1 MTDPAE
7 IVLTFA
13 VEGMSCASCAAR
25 VETVLNKQPGVTIA
39 SVNFAGAKAAVTSS
53 SADVEQLKAAIEKI
67 GFQLTVLEG
76 KTKDTVV
83 VQFNQ
88 EAQRQRRLFL
98 PSAILTLPVF
108 VLAMAG
114 IDDAW
119 SRWLQAGLA
128 TVVVFAL
135 GHQLHIGAFK
145 RLRTFSANM
154 DTLIS
159 MGTLVAYLYS
169 VWALPSRQPVFFE
182 TSSVIVTL
190 ILFGRFLEARA
201 KGRASHAVARL
212 LELGAK
218 TAVVLRDDEE
228 IEIPIELVTEGDR
241 FVVRPGGKVPTDGVI
256 VKGESSFDESMLTG
270 ESVPVDKK
278 TGDEVF
284 GATLNHTGR
293 VVVQATRIG
302 GDTALAQIV
311 RLVEDAQ
318 MSKAPVQRLA
328 DRISGVFVPVVILV
342 AVATLT
348 VWLAADVGFVQA
360 TRNAVAVLI
369 IACPC
374 SLGLA
379 TPTAIMVGS
388 GRGAELGVLFKD
400 ARIFEQSRRVDT
412 VVFDKTG
419 TLTMGAM
426 ELADVVALESDAGS
440 DVELLRLAASV
451 ESASGHPVGRAVA
464 QGARDRDIEL
474 GDVVQFQEI
483 PGKGVRGVVN
493 EQHIAVG
500 RADWLAELGYCI
512 ADELNGHLREQRERG
527 LTSFLVGVDGLAQG
541 IISVADRVRTTA
553 REAVQSLG
561 EQGID
566 VAMLTGDNRC
576 TAEAVAAQLG
586 IERVM
591 ADVLPQDKCG
601 EVERLRAKGRFV
613 AFVGDGIN
621 DAPALTQA
629 DLGIAVGSGSDV
641 AIEAG
646 DVVLMSADPRLI
658 PTSLRLARR
667 TFSTIKQNLF
677 WAFFYNSAAIP
688 LAASGFLDPMLAAG
702 AMAFSSVSVV
712 SNSLRLRRFT

>member
-1 MTDPAE
+1 MTQTE
-7 IVLTFA
+7 TVLNFA

-25 VETVLNKQPGVTIA
+25 VETVLKKQPGVAVA

-53 SADVEQLKAAIEKI
+53 NADVEQLKAAIEKI
-67 GFQLTVLEG
+67 GFQLTPLNDE
-76 KTKDTVV
+76 TKDTAHL
-83 VQFNQ
+83 QFNL
-88 EAQRQRRLFL
+88 EAKRQRHFFIL
-98 PSAILTLPVF
+98 SAVFTLPVF

-119 SRWLQAGLA
+119 ARWLQAALA

-135 GHQLHIGAFK
+135 GRQFHIGAFK

-169 VWALPSRQPVFFE
+169 VWALPAGQPIFFE

-201 KGRASHAVARL
+201 KGRASNAVARL

-218 TAVVLRDDEE
+218 TALVLRDNEE
-228 IEIPIELVTEGDR
+228 IEIPIELVAKGDR
-241 FVVRPGGKVPTDGVI
+241 FVVRPGTKVATDGMI
-256 VKGESSFDESMLTG
+256 VEGESSFDESMLTG
-270 ESVPVDKK
+270 ESVPADKK

-284 GATLNHTGR
+284 GATLSHTGR
-293 VVVQATRIG
+293 VVVKATRVG
-302 GDTALAQIV
+302 GETALAQIV
-311 RLVEDAQ
+311 RLVENAQ

-328 DRISGVFVPVVILV
+328 DRISGVFVPVVILL
-342 AVATLT
+342 AATTLT
-348 VWLAADVGFVQA
+348 AWLLADAGFVQA

-388 GRGAELGVLFKD
+388 GRGAELGVLFKNS
-400 ARIFEQSRRVDT
+400 RIFEQSRRVDT

-419 TLTMGAM
+419 TLTQGAM
-426 ELADVVALESDAGS
+426 ELAAVVSSESEAKS
-440 DVELLRLAASV
+440 NTELLRLAASV
-451 ESASGHPVGRAVA
+451 ENASGHPVGRAVTK
-464 QGARDRDIEL
+464 GARERGIEL
-474 GDVVQFQEI
+474 SEVVQFQEI
-483 PGKGVRGVVN
+483 PGKGVQGVVD
-493 EQHIAVG
+493 EQHVAVG
-500 RADWLAELGYCI
+500 RADWLTELGFSMTD
-512 ADELNGHLREQRERG
+512 ALRVDLQQQTELG
-527 LTSFLVGVDGLAQG
+527 LTSFVVGVDGVAKG
-541 IISVADRVRTTA
+541 IISVADRVRETA
-553 REAVQSLG
+553 REAVQTLN
-561 EQGID
+561 EEGID
-566 VAMLTGDNRC
+566 VAMLTGDNLC
-576 TAEAVAAQLG
+576 TAKAVAAKLG

-591 ADVLPQDKCG
+591 ADVLPQDKCA
-601 EVERLRAKGRFV
+601 EVERLGTEGHVV

-646 DVVLMSADPRLI
+646 DVVLMSSDPRLV

-677 WAFFYNSAAIP
+677 WAFVYNTAAIP
-688 LAASGFLDPMLAAG
+688 LAAFGLLDPMLAAG

-712 SNSLRLRRFT
+712 SNSLRLRRFS

>member
-1 MTDPAE
+1 MTEPTE
-7 IVLTFA
+7 TVLTFG

-53 SADVEQLKAAIEKI
+53 EADVEQLRAAIEKI
-67 GFQLTVLEG
+67 GFHLTLLDDEARA
-76 KTKDTVV
+76 TVHL
-83 VQFNQ
+83 QFNL
-88 EAQRQRRLFL
+88 EAQRQRRLFML
-98 PSAILTLPVF
+98 SAILTLPVF
-108 VLAMAG
+108 VLAMG
-114 IDDAW
+114 GVDDAW

-135 GHQLHIGAFK
+135 GHQFHIGAFK

-169 VWALPSRQPVFFE
+169 MWALPAEQPIFFE

-190 ILFGRFLEARA
+190 ILIGRFLEARA
-201 KGRASHAVARL
+201 KGRASNAVARL

-218 TAVVLRDDEE
+218 TALVLRDNEE
-228 IEIPIELVTEGDR
+228 IEVPIELVAEGDR
-241 FVVRPGGKVPTDGVI
+241 FVVRPGDKVPTDGII
-256 VKGESSFDESMLTG
+256 VEGESSFDESMLTG
-270 ESVPVDKK
+270 ESVPLDKQ
-278 TGDEVF
+278 TGDQVF

-293 VVVQATRIG
+293 VVVQATRVG

-342 AVATLT
+342 AVATLIA
-348 VWLAADVGFVQA
+348 WLAADAGFVQA

-419 TLTMGAM
+419 TLTQGVMK
-426 ELADVVALESDAGS
+426 LADVVVLASEAIDDS
-440 DVELLRLAASV
+440 ELLRVAASV
-451 ESASGHPVGRAVA
+451 ENASGHPVGRAVA
-464 QGARDRDIEL
+464 QGARDRAIEL
-474 GDVVQFQEI
+474 SEVVQFQEV

-493 EQHIAVG
+493 EQQVVVG
-500 RADWLAELGYCI
+500 RADWLTELGCTI
-512 ADELNGHLREQRERG
+512 ADELNSRLREQRERG
-527 LTSFLVGVDGLAQG
+527 FTSFMVAVDGVAKG
-541 IISVADRVRTTA
+541 IISVADRVRETA
-553 REAVQSLG
+553 REAVQLLG
-561 EQGID
+561 DQGIE
-566 VAMLTGDNRC
+566 VAMLTGDNLC

-601 EVERLRAKGRFV
+601 EVARLKTNGRFV

-621 DAPALTQA
+621 DAPALTEA

-688 LAASGFLDPMLAAG
+688 LAALGFLDPMLAAG